1 MASRR
6 NGSNSSRNLEATF
19 QNGTQ
24 NGYGHS
30 YHQKANGSNGTTV
43 NERGPVNK
51 SQREIYD
58 GSSSMYYGYGGPF
71 LPDIDTD
78 RGSVISE
85 RSDDSMGN
93 YKYQPWMDKITGGTF
108 RRDYLDKI
116 SFRVRLYKYVLI
128 RLKKQKL
135 NFPP

>member
-30 YHQKANGSNGTTV
+30 YHQKANGSNDTTV
-43 NERGPVNK
+43 NGRGPVNK

-58 GSSSMYYGYGGPF
+58 GSTNVYYGYGGPF
-71 LPDIDTD
+71 RPDIETD
-78 RGSVISE
+78 RGSEISE
-85 RSDDSMGN
+85 RSDDSLGN
-93 YKYQPWMDKITGGTF
+93 YKYQQWMDKITGDTF
-108 RRDYLDKI
+108 RRNYLDRI
-116 SFRVRLYKYVLI
+116 SFRVSLYKYI
-128 RLKKQKL
+128 
-135 NFPP
+135 